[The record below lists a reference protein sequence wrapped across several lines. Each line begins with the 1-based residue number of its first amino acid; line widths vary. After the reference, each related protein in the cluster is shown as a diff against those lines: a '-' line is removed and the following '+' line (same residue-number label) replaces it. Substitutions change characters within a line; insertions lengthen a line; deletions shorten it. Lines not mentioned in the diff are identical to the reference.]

1 MEFLEL
7 VIISMRNLLF
17 IFILSCVLVSCND
30 EDLISETSSVSLS
43 TKLNF
48 KFPAETFS
56 HLTEKTNNS
65 SFNFK
70 NCSKINIYKWHS
82 SYESD
87 IYNTNNAWIYTDLEN
102 IRPDLFRD
110 NNLAIGYTSYR
121 ATFTRWISDGFKTDK
136 WNIIPIKDKSFNEK
150 LYKRYVGVT
159 RGAVFSDAINSFYI
173 NIIKDPFIPLNNNGN
188 TLWGTDKGTSFRV
201 TSKDINKAKAAN
213 SNLYDRTVII
223 EMTPVNSILDIILE
237 NRNESLYLGVW
248 SKNKLF
254 IIPPFNKQKAETKK
268 QKRAILNLREMVA
281 ASSISCKVLAL
292 KLLNNKTIPAEDAY
306 VSFEMLKN
314 TFTIINGGGNG
325 QNLFK
330 EGEKIIGNQRYFVQN
345 KRNKNKQVAIV
356 LRNDDLISNVNLL
369 INCHLSFED
378 TDVINEDWDW

>member
-1 MEFLEL
+1 M
-7 VIISMRNLLF
+7 
-17 IFILSCVLVSCND
+17 LVSCND
-30 EDLISETSSVSLS
+30 ENLIRETSSVSLS
-43 TKLNF
+43 TKLDF

-56 HLTEKTNNS
+56 HLAEKTNNS

-70 NCSKINIYKWHS
+70 NCSKINISKWHS

-87 IYNTNNAWIYTDLEN
+87 IYNAHNAWIYTDLEN
-102 IRPDLFRD
+102 IRPNLFRD

-136 WNIIPIKDKSFNEK
+136 WNLIPIKDKSFNEK

-159 RGAVFSDAINSFYI
+159 RGAVSSYSINSFYR
-173 NIIKDPFIPLNNNGN
+173 NIIKDPFIPLNNNES
-188 TLWGTDKGTSFRV
+188 TLWGTDKGRSFRV
-201 TSKDINKAKAAN
+201 TSKDISNAKAAN
-213 SNLYDRTVII
+213 SNLYDRTII
-223 EMTPVNSILDIILE
+223 LEMTPVNSILDIILE

-254 IIPPFNKQKAETKK
+254 IIPPFNKHQAETKK
-268 QKRAILNLREMVA
+268 QKRAILNLSEMVA
-281 ASSISCKVLAL
+281 ASNISCKVLAL
-292 KLLNNKTIPAEDAY
+292 RLMPDKNVPANNTSL
-306 VSFEMLKN
+306 SFEMLRN
-314 TFTIINGGGNG
+314 TFTIMNGGGNG

-330 EGEKIIGNQRYFVQN
+330 EGEKIIGNQRYYVQD

-356 LRNDDLISNVNLL
+356 LRNDDLILNVNLL

-378 TDVINEDWDW
+378 TDVINKDWDW